1 METFSAGIWRSVDS
15 SWTDATLIANRGPQT
30 RLIWWLPLTAGR
42 VLMRLVR
49 RRADFVLVGD
59 ALTYAVLQPLLSVTR
74 TPHAT
79 LVMGLDITWN
89 NKPYR
94 AVAHRALRRAPLVLA
109 ISSATA
115 RTAVSV
121 AGVDQSRVEVLRLGL
136 PMPPDGTTKNAA
148 RAAIHRWLGLSD
160 DTLVL
165 LTVGRLVRRKGA
177 RWFIENVLLKLPDGV
192 LYVIAGEGPERVA
205 IERAADRNGLG
216 ARVRLL
222 GRVSDEERELLF
234 RGSDI
239 FLQPNVPVENDLEG
253 FGLVTIE
260 AAMRDT
266 LTLASELEGICD
278 AVVNGQTGI
287 LLPPQEP
294 DVWVARLR
302 QLLGDRP
309 GVLSLG
315 RRYGAQARALY
326 GESTMA
332 NSLRELIGTGSSTLV
347 RANAPTARS

>member
-1 METFSAGIWRSVDS
+1 METFSAGIWRSVES
-15 SWTDATLIANRGPQT
+15 SWADATLIANRGPQT

-42 VLMRLVR
+42 VFTRSLR

-59 ALTYAVLQPLLSVTR
+59 ALTYAVLQPLLSLTK

-115 RTAVSV
+115 RTAMSV
-121 AGVDQSRVEVLRLGL
+121 AGVDRSRIEVLRLGL
-136 PMPPDGTTKNAA
+136 PMPPDGATKDAA
-148 RAAIHRWLGLSD
+148 RVAVRRLLGLTD
-160 DTLVL
+160 DTSIL

-177 RWFIENVLLKLPDGV
+177 RWFIENVLPELPDDV
-192 LYVIAGEGPERVA
+192 LYVIAGDGPERAA
-205 IERAADRNGLG
+205 IERAANRNGLG

-222 GRVSDEERELLF
+222 GRISDEERELLF

-239 FLQPNVPVENDLEG
+239 FLQPNVPVENDMEG

-278 AVVNGQTGI
+278 AVVNGETGI

-294 DVWVARLR
+294 DVWAARLR
-302 QLLGDRP
+302 QLLGDRSAAF
-309 GVLSLG
+309 SLG
-315 RRYGAQARALY
+315 KRYGAQARALY
-326 GESTMA
+326 SENTMA
-332 NSLRELIGTGSSTLV
+332 NALRELIGVGPSTLV
-347 RANAPTARS
+347 QANDTARS